1 MDANNGAGDTNDGSI
16 DKTKLIINY
25 IPPYAT
31 EGELSQIF
39 STIGKPEDV
48 KIMKDFKT
56 GFSLGFGFVK
66 YATEEEAAKAIK
78 TLNGYTMMDKRLKVA
93 YSRPPGKGTK
103 DSNLYITNIPKN
115 ITTEQELDNIFSK
128 FGQIVQRTLVKDK
141 ITGKARGIAF
151 VRFAKSEEAQAAI
164 AGLHGTTL
172 GDSMV
177 PLNVRV
183 NEDHGR
189 QRAQNLNMRDPM
201 GFYREIE
208 EPFTFGDEGP
218 DLEELLIAEVLPR
231 RPLWDLSIHST
242 KMEIENLWE
251 QIYRVFK
258 KKYSISFLTNMW
270 FNLRENYIKER
281 RSFSYYHQMKF
292 LDGFET
298 VALCGSSRRDI
309 GSVKKK
315 LKTDNNASSTD
326 GVDDFLQL
334 LGEGL
339 RKLPA
344 GKRTKLQFRIVELL
358 KDEESDTSD

>member
-1 MDANNGAGDTNDGSI
+1 MMDANNGAGDTNDGSI

-151 VRFAKSEEAQAAI
+151 VRFLKRSRKSIIIECDDIITWRRNYLTCIKQCKSKGKPIYYFDE
-164 AGLHGTTL
+164 TW
-172 GDSMV
+172 
-177 PLNVRV
+177 V
-183 NEDHGR
+183 NEGHIKDKVWVDTDIKNRRQAFIEGLSTGLKNPSGKGKRLVVIYTYLELGFVNGGLLLFKGR
-189 QRAQNLNMRDPM
+189 NVEDCH
-201 GFYREIE
+201 E
-208 EPFTFGDEGP
+208 E
-218 DLEELLIAEVLPR
+218 
-231 RPLWDLSIHST
+231 
-242 KMEIENLWE
+242 M
-251 QIYRVFK
+251 
-258 KKYSISFLTNMW
+258 
-270 FNLRENYIKER
+270 
-281 RSFSYYHQMKF
+281 
-292 LDGFET
+292 
-298 VALCGSSRRDI
+298 
-309 GSVKKK
+309 
-315 LKTDNNASSTD
+315 NASVFENWFGNTHPSTIT
-326 GVDDFLQL
+326 
-334 LGEGL
+334 
-339 RKLPA
+339 K
-344 GKRTKLQFRIVELL
+344 KR
-358 KDEESDTSD
+358 SHCNG